1 MQTMDSIMK
10 AAMER
15 AVQQA
20 MQHIDIDF
28 YVSANQTE
36 QQYQQE
42 LQPSLS
48 QQLRDQQ
55 EQQHQ
60 HLHQQHLQQ
69 QQQQQEQQQ
78 QQQQHYAFRY
88 QQSATPTTHMQQLA
102 YNYQPRHSTTTTTTS
117 SPLSTHSLN
126 SINSNSSGGSNSSS
140 GSSSSNSSSKSN
152 SSADFS
158 LALHSYNPDEQLI
171 AQNQLN
177 LNEFQHYHQM
187 ELELHHQMDS
197 PISQNG
203 SSPPCGGAHTPTS
216 IIPAA
221 ATSVSAASPTATAT
235 ATAMALAMA
244 KAAAVAAAQAAAS
257 TTPTTAATTAQQQLP
272 LPTIVNHVASDY
284 KTASSSSSCWCYGDS
299 TYHMKI
305 LVPAV
310 ASGAI
315 IGKGG
320 ETIASLQKDTGARV
334 KMSKSHDFY
343 PGTTE
348 RVCLIT
354 GSTEGIMTV
363 LDFIMDKIREKPD
376 LTTKIIDAES
386 KQTQERDKQVKI
398 LVPNSTAGMIIGKG
412 GAFIKQ
418 IKEESGSYVQIS
430 QKPKDVS
437 LQERCITIIGDKE
450 NNKNACKMILSKI
463 VEDPQSGTCLNVSYA
478 DVSGPVANFNPTG
491 SPYATNQNAINSSTA
506 SLNASLNST
515 LGTSIGGA
523 GSASSVLVN
532 GTGINLSLNL
542 GAPNP
547 APNLAVA
554 TQLLEHIK
562 VAMRGSGYSESAT
575 NEVCAALGVLA
586 KYGVLGIGVGVPH
599 ANGAHTTLGNYLGVT
614 TLEQQT
620 AAAATAATA
629 GNVFGAVG
637 QVNLEQY
644 AAAAAAAAA
653 AGRPT
658 QSQLEAAA
666 VQFDPFRHLGT
677 ASAAASATTPV
688 SLNNNSFGLT
698 AATGTATTAQL
709 GGLSKSPT
717 PGDLG
722 AKDSKCVEVPEVII
736 GAVLGPNGRS
746 LVEIQHVSGANVQ
759 ISKKGIFA
767 PGTRNRIVTITG
779 HPSAIAKAQCLI
791 EQKINEEETKRARQ
805 IPLTTV
811 VN

>member
-1 MQTMDSIMK
+1 MAED
-10 AAMER
+10 AAMETCPSPEMGDSR
-15 AVQQA
+15 KRPL
-20 MQHIDIDF
+20 DSDPE
-28 YVSANQTE
+28 NEQTKR
-36 QQYQQE
+36 
-42 LQPSLS
+42 S
-48 QQLRDQQ
+48 
-55 EQQHQ
+55 H
-60 HLHQQHLQQ
+60 
-69 QQQQQEQQQ
+69 
-78 QQQQHYAFRY
+78 F
-88 QQSATPTTHMQQLA
+88 
-102 YNYQPRHSTTTTTTS
+102 
-117 SPLSTHSLN
+117 
-126 SINSNSSGGSNSSS
+126 SSG
-140 GSSSSNSSSKSN
+140 
-152 SSADFS
+152 D
-158 LALHSYNPDEQLI
+158 
-171 AQNQLN
+171 
-177 LNEFQHYHQM
+177 
-187 ELELHHQMDS
+187 
-197 PISQNG
+197 
-203 SSPPCGGAHTPTS
+203 
-216 IIPAA
+216 
-221 ATSVSAASPTATAT
+221 
-235 ATAMALAMA
+235 
-244 KAAAVAAAQAAAS
+244 
-257 TTPTTAATTAQQQLP
+257 TTF
-272 LPTIVNHVASDY
+272 
-284 KTASSSSSCWCYGDS
+284 
-299 TYHMKI
+299 HMKI

-354 GSTEGIMTV
+354 GSVEGIMTV
-363 LDFIMDKIREKPD
+363 VDFIMDKIREKPD

-386 KQTQERDKQVKI
+386 KQAQERDKQVKI

-478 DVSGPVANFNPTG
+478 DVNGPVANFNPTG

-506 SLNASLNST
+506 SLNST
-515 LGTSIGGA
+515 LGTAIGGA
-523 GSASSVLVN
+523 GTAASLLVSN
-532 GTGINLSLNL
+532 AGINLSLNL
-542 GAPNP
+542 SAPNP
-547 APNLAVA
+547 TPNLAFA

-562 VAMRGSGYSESAT
+562 VAMRGAGYSETAT
-575 NEVCAALGVLA
+575 TEVCAALGVLA
-586 KYGVLGIGVGVPH
+586 KYGVLGMGVGVPH
-599 ANGAHTTLGNYLGVT
+599 TNGAHPTLANYLGVT

-620 AAAATAATA
+620 AAAASAATA
-629 GNVFGAVG
+629 SNVFGAVG
-637 QVNLEQY
+637 QVNFEY

-653 AGRPT
+653 ANRPT
-658 QSQLEAAA
+658 QSQLE
-666 VQFDPFRHLGT
+666 VQFDSFRHLG
-677 ASAAASATTPV
+677 SATAPAATPV

-698 AATGTATTAQL
+698 GATGTVTSAQL
-709 GGLSKSPT
+709 GAAASIGGLSKSPT

-722 AKDSKCVEVPEVII
+722 AKDTKNVEVPEVII

-746 LVEIQHVSGANVQ
+746 LVEIQHASGANVQ

-779 HPSAIAKAQCLI
+779 QPSAIAKAQYLI

>member
-1 MQTMDSIMK
+1 MAED
-10 AAMER
+10 AAMETCPSPEMGDSR
-15 AVQQA
+15 KRPL
-20 MQHIDIDF
+20 DSDPE
-28 YVSANQTE
+28 NEQTKR
-36 QQYQQE
+36 
-42 LQPSLS
+42 S
-48 QQLRDQQ
+48 
-55 EQQHQ
+55 H
-60 HLHQQHLQQ
+60 
-69 QQQQQEQQQ
+69 
-78 QQQQHYAFRY
+78 F
-88 QQSATPTTHMQQLA
+88 
-102 YNYQPRHSTTTTTTS
+102 
-117 SPLSTHSLN
+117 
-126 SINSNSSGGSNSSS
+126 SSGESVCS
-140 GSSSSNSSSKSN
+140 GIEVEIENN
-152 SSADFS
+152 NNN
-158 LALHSYNPDEQLI
+158 HN
-171 AQNQLN
+171 
-177 LNEFQHYHQM
+177 
-187 ELELHHQMDS
+187 HHGD
-197 PISQNG
+197 
-203 SSPPCGGAHTPTS
+203 
-216 IIPAA
+216 
-221 ATSVSAASPTATAT
+221 
-235 ATAMALAMA
+235 
-244 KAAAVAAAQAAAS
+244 
-257 TTPTTAATTAQQQLP
+257 TTF
-272 LPTIVNHVASDY
+272 
-284 KTASSSSSCWCYGDS
+284 
-299 TYHMKI
+299 HMKI

-354 GSTEGIMTV
+354 GSVEGIMTV
-363 LDFIMDKIREKPD
+363 VDFIMDKIREKPD

-386 KQTQERDKQVKI
+386 KQAQERDKQVKI

-478 DVSGPVANFNPTG
+478 DVNGPVANFNPTG

-506 SLNASLNST
+506 SLNST
-515 LGTSIGGA
+515 LGTAIGGA
-523 GSASSVLVN
+523 GTAASLLVSN
-532 GTGINLSLNL
+532 AGINLSLNL
-542 GAPNP
+542 SAPNP
-547 APNLAVA
+547 TPNLAFA
-554 TQLLEHIK
+554 TQLLDHIK
-562 VAMRGSGYSESAT
+562 LAMRGAGYSETAT
-575 NEVCAALGVLA
+575 TEVGAALGVLA
-586 KYGVLGIGVGVPH
+586 KYGVLGMGVGVPH
-599 ANGAHTTLGNYLGVT
+599 TNGAHPTLANYLGVT

-620 AAAATAATA
+620 AAAASAATA
-629 GNVFGAVG
+629 SNVFGAVG
-637 QVNLEQY
+637 QVNFEY

-653 AGRPT
+653 ANRPT
-658 QSQLEAAA
+658 QSQLE
-666 VQFDPFRHLGT
+666 VQFDSFRHLG
-677 ASAAASATTPV
+677 SATAPAATPV

-698 AATGTATTAQL
+698 GATGTVTSAQL
-709 GGLSKSPT
+709 GAAASIGGLSKSPT

-722 AKDSKCVEVPEVII
+722 AKDTKNVEVPEVII

-746 LVEIQHVSGANVQ
+746 LVEIQHASGANVQ

-779 HPSAIAKAQCLI
+779 QPSAIAKAQYLI

>member
-1 MQTMDSIMK
+1 MNKLNAHISVPMETQMQQISPNANVNTTLDTESSST
-10 AAMER
+10 
-15 AVQQA
+15 AVQ
-20 MQHIDIDF
+20 HH
-28 YVSANQTE
+28 E
-36 QQYQQE
+36 QE
-42 LQPSLS
+42 
-48 QQLRDQQ
+48 Q
-55 EQQHQ
+55 EQQLQHHHQ
-60 HLHQQHLQQ
+60 HQHQIENH
-69 QQQQQEQQQ
+69 E
-78 QQQQHYAFRY
+78 
-88 QQSATPTTHMQQLA
+88 
-102 YNYQPRHSTTTTTTS
+102 
-117 SPLSTHSLN
+117 
-126 SINSNSSGGSNSSS
+126 
-140 GSSSSNSSSKSN
+140 
-152 SSADFS
+152 
-158 LALHSYNPDEQLI
+158 
-171 AQNQLN
+171 
-177 LNEFQHYHQM
+177 
-187 ELELHHQMDS
+187 
-197 PISQNG
+197 
-203 SSPPCGGAHTPTS
+203 
-216 IIPAA
+216 
-221 ATSVSAASPTATAT
+221 
-235 ATAMALAMA
+235 
-244 KAAAVAAAQAAAS
+244 
-257 TTPTTAATTAQQQLP
+257 TTA
-272 LPTIVNHVASDY
+272 I
-284 KTASSSSSCWCYGDS
+284 TASFKTVASCWCYGESVCSGIEVEIENNNNNHNHHGD
-299 TYHMKI
+299 TTFHMKI

-354 GSTEGIMTV
+354 GSVEGIMTV
-363 LDFIMDKIREKPD
+363 VDFIMDKIREKPD

-386 KQTQERDKQVKI
+386 KQAQERDKQVKI

-478 DVSGPVANFNPTG
+478 DVNGPVANFNPTG

-506 SLNASLNST
+506 SLNST
-515 LGTSIGGA
+515 LGTTIGGA
-523 GSASSVLVN
+523 ATAASLLVN

-562 VAMRGSGYSESAT
+562 VAMRGAGYSET
-575 NEVCAALGVLA
+575 VTTEVCAALGVLA
-586 KYGVLGIGVGVPH
+586 KYGVLGMGVGVGVTH
-599 ANGAHTTLGNYLGVT
+599 ANGAHPTLGNYLGVAA
-614 TLEQQT
+614 LDQQT
-620 AAAATAATA
+620 AAAASAANA
-629 GNVFGAVG
+629 SNVFGAVG

-644 AAAAAAAAA
+644 AVAAAAAAAA
-653 AGRPT
+653 TRPT
-658 QSQLEAAA
+658 PSQLE
-666 VQFDPFRHLGT
+666 VQFDAFRHLGSAT
-677 ASAAASATTPV
+677 APATTPV

-698 AATGTATTAQL
+698 GATGTVSSAQL
-709 GGLSKSPT
+709 GAAASIGGLSKSPT

-722 AKDSKCVEVPEVII
+722 AKDSKNVEVPEVII

-779 HPSAIAKAQCLI
+779 QPSAIAKAQYLI

>member
-1 MQTMDSIMK
+1 MMESQMQQISPNATVNTTLDTESSST
-10 AAMER
+10 
-15 AVQQA
+15 AVQ
-20 MQHIDIDF
+20 HH
-28 YVSANQTE
+28 E
-36 QQYQQE
+36 QE
-42 LQPSLS
+42 
-48 QQLRDQQ
+48 Q
-55 EQQHQ
+55 EQQLQHHHQ
-60 HLHQQHLQQ
+60 HQHQIENH
-69 QQQQQEQQQ
+69 E
-78 QQQQHYAFRY
+78 
-88 QQSATPTTHMQQLA
+88 
-102 YNYQPRHSTTTTTTS
+102 
-117 SPLSTHSLN
+117 
-126 SINSNSSGGSNSSS
+126 
-140 GSSSSNSSSKSN
+140 
-152 SSADFS
+152 
-158 LALHSYNPDEQLI
+158 
-171 AQNQLN
+171 
-177 LNEFQHYHQM
+177 
-187 ELELHHQMDS
+187 
-197 PISQNG
+197 
-203 SSPPCGGAHTPTS
+203 
-216 IIPAA
+216 
-221 ATSVSAASPTATAT
+221 
-235 ATAMALAMA
+235 
-244 KAAAVAAAQAAAS
+244 
-257 TTPTTAATTAQQQLP
+257 TTA
-272 LPTIVNHVASDY
+272 I
-284 KTASSSSSCWCYGDS
+284 TASFKTVASCWCYGESVCSGIEVEIENNNNNHNHHGD
-299 TYHMKI
+299 TTFHMKI

-354 GSTEGIMTV
+354 GSVEGIMTV
-363 LDFIMDKIREKPD
+363 VDFIMDKIREKPD

-386 KQTQERDKQVKI
+386 KQAQERDKQVKI

-478 DVSGPVANFNPTG
+478 DVNGPVANFNPTG

-506 SLNASLNST
+506 SLNST
-515 LGTSIGGA
+515 LGTTIGGA
-523 GSASSVLVN
+523 ATAASLLVN

-562 VAMRGSGYSESAT
+562 VAMRGAGYSET
-575 NEVCAALGVLA
+575 VTTEVCAALGVLA
-586 KYGVLGIGVGVPH
+586 KYGVLGMGVGVGVTH
-599 ANGAHTTLGNYLGVT
+599 ANGAHPTLGNYLGVAA
-614 TLEQQT
+614 LDQQT
-620 AAAATAATA
+620 AAAASAANA
-629 GNVFGAVG
+629 SNVFGAVG

-644 AAAAAAAAA
+644 AVAAAAAAAA
-653 AGRPT
+653 TRPT
-658 QSQLEAAA
+658 PSQLE
-666 VQFDPFRHLGT
+666 VQFDAFRHLGSAT
-677 ASAAASATTPV
+677 APATTPV

-698 AATGTATTAQL
+698 GATGTVSSAQL
-709 GGLSKSPT
+709 GAAASIGGLSKSPT

-722 AKDSKCVEVPEVII
+722 AKDSKNVEVPEVII

-779 HPSAIAKAQCLI
+779 QPSAIAKAQYLI

>member
-1 MQTMDSIMK
+1 MNKLNAHISVPMETQMQQISPNANVNTTLDTESSST
-10 AAMER
+10 
-15 AVQQA
+15 AVQ
-20 MQHIDIDF
+20 HH
-28 YVSANQTE
+28 E
-36 QQYQQE
+36 QE
-42 LQPSLS
+42 
-48 QQLRDQQ
+48 Q
-55 EQQHQ
+55 EQQLQHHHQ
-60 HLHQQHLQQ
+60 HQHQIENH
-69 QQQQQEQQQ
+69 E
-78 QQQQHYAFRY
+78 
-88 QQSATPTTHMQQLA
+88 
-102 YNYQPRHSTTTTTTS
+102 
-117 SPLSTHSLN
+117 
-126 SINSNSSGGSNSSS
+126 
-140 GSSSSNSSSKSN
+140 
-152 SSADFS
+152 
-158 LALHSYNPDEQLI
+158 
-171 AQNQLN
+171 
-177 LNEFQHYHQM
+177 
-187 ELELHHQMDS
+187 
-197 PISQNG
+197 
-203 SSPPCGGAHTPTS
+203 
-216 IIPAA
+216 
-221 ATSVSAASPTATAT
+221 
-235 ATAMALAMA
+235 
-244 KAAAVAAAQAAAS
+244 
-257 TTPTTAATTAQQQLP
+257 TTAITA
-272 LPTIVNHVASDY
+272 SY
-284 KTASSSSSCWCYGDS
+284 KTVASCWCYGESVCSGIEVEIENNNNNHNHHGD
-299 TYHMKI
+299 TTFHMKI

-354 GSTEGIMTV
+354 GSVEGIMTV
-363 LDFIMDKIREKPD
+363 VDFIMDKIREKPD

-386 KQTQERDKQVKI
+386 KQAQERDKQVKI

-478 DVSGPVANFNPTG
+478 DVNGPVANFNPTG

-506 SLNASLNST
+506 SLNST
-515 LGTSIGGA
+515 LGTTIGGA
-523 GSASSVLVN
+523 ATAASLLVN

-562 VAMRGSGYSESAT
+562 VAMRGAGYSET
-575 NEVCAALGVLA
+575 VTTEVCAALGVLA
-586 KYGVLGIGVGVPH
+586 KYGVLGMGVGVGVTH
-599 ANGAHTTLGNYLGVT
+599 ANGAHPTLGNYLGVAA
-614 TLEQQT
+614 LDQQT
-620 AAAATAATA
+620 AAAASAANA
-629 GNVFGAVG
+629 SNVFGAVG

-644 AAAAAAAAA
+644 AVAAAAAAAA
-653 AGRPT
+653 TRPT
-658 QSQLEAAA
+658 PSQLE
-666 VQFDPFRHLGT
+666 VQFDAFRHLGSAT
-677 ASAAASATTPV
+677 APATTPV

-698 AATGTATTAQL
+698 GATGTVSSAQL
-709 GGLSKSPT
+709 GAAASIGGLSKSPT

-722 AKDSKCVEVPEVII
+722 AKDSKNVEVPEVII

-779 HPSAIAKAQCLI
+779 QPSAIAKAQYLI